1 MLRYL
6 IGDIIFFETLNDFLH
21 AKKELP
27 NNQVTT
33 NDFINLV
40 SKKTGKDLDLFFKTY
55 LYEKNYPKLIQ
66 KTKHGS
72 NHTFIELYWENEKF
86 SMPVEV
92 YYNSNTGL
100 RHRKLSLT
108 NKPTMIAIPQHNKIK
123 IDPEKRI
130 LLTLI
135 KKE

>member
-6 IGDIIFFETLNDFLH
+6 IGDVVFFEILNEFLH
-21 AKKELP
+21 MEKQLP

-40 SKKTGKDLDLFFKTY
+40 HKKSKKKLDWFFRIY
-55 LYEKNYPKLIQ
+55 LYEKEYPVLIQ

-72 NHTFIELYWENEKF
+72 NHTFIELSWENENF
-86 SMPVEV
+86 FMPIDVF
-92 YYNSNTGL
+92 YNSNTGL

-108 NKPTMIAIPQHNKIK
+108 NKPTMIAIPHYNKIK
-123 IDPEKRI
+123 IDPEKRL
-130 LLTLI
+130 LLTVYE
-135 KKE
+135 K